1 MSGSTASATTRTA
14 PSRSCRRRTS
24 RTRSDA
30 SPSAAT
36 NASPS
41 ERSAACAPVR
51 SGSASPASRSSSAS
65 ATITSRP
72 PGADAMAMNGSAVPG
87 DDVVPQ
93 MNVTPL
99 VDVVLVLLI
108 TFMVIPPL
116 PTKTF
121 CPPGPQQRTEEVAPQ
136 PLADDPPLVL
146 RLERDGTMRVNGTE
160 TSLDDLP
167 DRLRRMFAARDDHVL
182 FFDADDGVSYGF
194 AVQAMDQAR
203 AGGAVT
209 IGLLTQDLAATTP

>member
-1 MSGSTASATTRTA
+1 
-14 PSRSCRRRTS
+14 
-24 RTRSDA
+24 
-30 SPSAAT
+30 
-36 NASPS
+36 
-41 ERSAACAPVR
+41 
-51 SGSASPASRSSSAS
+51 
-65 ATITSRP
+65 
-72 PGADAMAMNGSAVPG
+72 MAMNGSAVPG

-108 TFMVIPPL
+108 TFMVITPL
-116 PTKTF
+116 LTKTF
-121 CPPGPQQRTEEVAPQ
+121 WLHVPQQRTEEVDPQ
-136 PLADDPPLVL
+136 HLADDPPLVL